1 MRSSAPQVAFKVRG
15 KWNPGELFREG
26 FLEKAAVKLRLEG
39 WIGYK
44 KVKEQ
49 ESL

>member
-1 MRSSAPQVAFKVRG
+1 MRSSAPQVACEVRG
-15 KWNPGELFREG
+15 KWSLGELFREG
-26 FLEKAAVKLRLEG
+26 FLEESAVKLRLEG

-44 KVKEQ
+44 KAKEQ